1 MRAVGDGDAEG
12 EVEGG
17 GAEAPRL
24 HRGLIK
30 GLPHCCKSWEGP
42 ANEGGCDGDD
52 GAWGAGGAEDDRWVA
67 ITAAEDD
74 RWVAITAA
82 GPSIAKRVERK

>member
-30 GLPHCCKSWEGP
+30 GLPHCCKSWGREGP

-67 ITAAEDD
+67 ITAA
-74 RWVAITAA
+74 